1 MSRRLGV
8 EAVRCSSVAMMPSEQ
23 STIAVLLRSALAAG
37 ALLGAAG
44 GLTGCGAKENPSTQ
58 TAARVNKE
66 EITVHQIG
74 AQLSQQ
80 AIKGDQGT
88 DAERQILERL
98 INRELAVQKAMDLKL
113 DREPK
118 VVQAIDSA
126 RQDIIARAYA
136 DKLGEGAAK
145 PNAAEIKKYYD
156 DHPALFSERK
166 IFQLQ
171 EVAVEAD
178 AKQIESL
185 KAALPPIKT
194 ADELVAYLKANNL
207 KFASSA
213 SVRAAEQLPLPVL
226 PVLARMSEGQSL
238 LSATP
243 KGAQIIIL
251 RGVRAQPVD
260 GERASRA
267 IEQFLHNEQKRKLIA
282 DDMKALRAAARI
294 DYRGRFAASA
304 PPAAEVAASAALQLE
319 TKPVNEAAGAN
330 AAMNITAD
338 AAVQAASGIDSTTVN
353 KGLGLK

>member
-1 MSRRLGV
+1 MPFERSITSVVPRSVLTACV
-8 EAVRCSSVAMMPSEQ
+8 HLAV
-23 STIAVLLRSALAAG
+23 AG
-37 ALLGAAG
+37 AVAG
-44 GLTGCGAKENPSTQ
+44 CSAKENSSTQ

-66 EITVHQIG
+66 EITVHQID

-80 AIKGDQGT
+80 NVKSDQVQE
-88 DAERQILERL
+88 AERQILERL

-113 DREPK
+113 DRDPK

-145 PNAAEIKKYYD
+145 PTAAEIKKYYD
-156 DHPALFSERK
+156 EHPALFSERK
-166 IFQLQ
+166 IYQLQ
-171 EVAVEAD
+171 EITVDADATQVEA
-178 AKQIESL
+178 L
-185 KAALPPIKT
+185 RTALPPLKT

-207 KFASSA
+207 KFASTA

-226 PVLARMSEGQSL
+226 PAFARMSEGQSL
-238 LSATP
+238 LNATP

-251 RGVRAQPVD
+251 RGVRSQPVD
-260 GERASRA
+260 SERASRA
-267 IEQFLHNEQKRKLIA
+267 IEQFLQNEHKRKLMA
-282 DDMKALRAAARI
+282 DDLKALRATAKI

-304 PPAAEVAASAALQLE
+304 PPPADGPRQATAADVAASAAAPLE

-330 AAMNITAD
+330 AAINVTAD
-338 AAVQAASGIDSTTVN
+338 AAGKAASGIDATTVN

>member
-1 MSRRLGV
+1 MLFERSIT
-8 EAVRCSSVAMMPSEQ
+8 SV
-23 STIAVLLRSALAAG
+23 VHCSALTAC
-37 ALLGAAG
+37 ALLGAVG
-44 GLTGCGAKENPSTQ
+44 GLSGCNTKDSSSTQ

-80 AIKGDQGT
+80 AIKGDQVQE
-88 DAERQILERL
+88 AERQILERL
-98 INRELAVQKAMDLKL
+98 INRELAVQKAIDLKL

-145 PNAAEIKKYYD
+145 PTAADIKKYYD
-156 DHPALFSERK
+156 EHPALFSERK

-171 EVAVEAD
+171 EIAVEAD
-178 AKQIESL
+178 AKQIEAL
-185 KAALPPIKT
+185 RTALPPMKS

-207 KFASSA
+207 RFASTA

-226 PVLARMSEGQSL
+226 PVFARMSEGQSL
-238 LSATP
+238 LNATP

-251 RGVRAQPVD
+251 RGVRSQPVD

-267 IEQFLHNEQKRKLIA
+267 IEQFLQNEHKRKLMA
-282 DDMKALRAAARI
+282 DDLKALRATARI

-304 PPAAEVAASAALQLE
+304 PPPVEAPRQATAADVAASAAAQLE

-338 AAVQAASGIDSTTVN
+338 TAGKAASGIDATTVN

>member
-1 MSRRLGV
+1 MPLLRSTT
-8 EAVRCSSVAMMPSEQ
+8 AV
-23 STIAVLLRSALAAG
+23 ILRSALAAC

-44 GLTGCGAKENPSTQ
+44 GLAGCGAKESATTQ

-66 EITVHQIG
+66 EITVHQVG
-74 AQLSQQ
+74 TQLSQQ
-80 AIKGDQGT
+80 AVKPDQVQ

-98 INRELAVQKAMDLKL
+98 INRELAVQKAMELKL

-145 PNAAEIKKYYD
+145 PTPAEIRKYYD
-156 DHPALFSERK
+156 EHPALFSERK
-166 IFQLQ
+166 IYQLQ

-178 AKQIESL
+178 TKQVEAL
-185 KAALPPIKT
+185 KVALPSIKT
-194 ADELVAYLKANNL
+194 PDDLATYLKNNNL

-226 PVLARMSEGQSL
+226 PVFARMSEGQSM
-238 LSATP
+238 LSPTP

-251 RGVRAQPVD
+251 RGVRSQPVD

-267 IEQFLHNEQKRKLIA
+267 IEQFLLNEQKRKLMA
-282 DDMKALRAAARI
+282 DDLKALRAAAKI

-304 PPAAEVAASAALQLE
+304 PPPADAPRQATAADVAASAAALLE

-330 AAMNITAD
+330 AAMNIAAG
-338 AAVQAASGIDSTTVN
+338 AAVKAASGIDAITVN